1 MDDTRQK
8 LIAWMIGDLSP
19 EESRPFEASLAAD
32 ADLQRQRNQLER
44 TLTVVRAVPSE
55 DVSDK
60 AFARLMAAAA
70 HVEPESADPAEA
82 EMFAVDETPDNV
94 IRINFLLR
102 TVMPR
107 VAAVA
112 VIVFIFGLGVWI
124 TPGSL
129 KPTVAGVYD
138 DHGMAMVVDGDLVES
153 RVGEPR
159 RLTFP
164 TGEVLLDG
172 ASAVRVHATGPFS
185 APSFEVERGRVVV
198 TASATPVSLN
208 VGGRSVQLGKGS
220 MLSVD
225 YDHAYANIAEDGS
238 IVEVQRMPIGEVA
251 ALAEKAYNVKLY
263 AGGVPE
269 SVRNTRVSFYGSNL
283 NAEAFIDSFVEAA
296 SRFGVTIDETRRY
309 LSYESR
315 SGRVEPNEE
324 WKLDIA
330 VLQGAASVSE
340 EGYILPLGG
349 KGLPNFV
356 SYNASEAGH
365 ADLRGLGNDDLN
377 RQVVWAAG
385 ATGATSGALGERL
398 RDVKPSAEPLPNGSV
413 IHTDSLVLN
422 GDGGKRIFKLGGP
435 DFDFPL
441 AGGRRG
447 RLVQLTNSGA
457 VFEIQG
463 EIVREF
469 VPFGQPDNKE

>member
-1 MDDTRQK
+1 MDETREK
-8 LIAWMIGDLSP
+8 LIAWMIGDLSA
-19 EESRPFEASLAAD
+19 EESRPFEARLAAD
-32 ADLQRQRNQLER
+32 AALQQQRNQLER
-44 TLTVVRAVPSE
+44 TLAAVRAVPAE
-55 DVSDK
+55 DVSDR

-70 HVEPESADPAEA
+70 EVVPESADPAEA
-82 EMFAVDETPDNV
+82 EIIAVEDTPDNV

-102 TVMPR
+102 TVLPR

-129 KPTVAGVYD
+129 RPTVAGVYD
-138 DHGMAMVVDGDLVES
+138 EHGMAMVVDGDLVES

-159 RLTFP
+159 RLTFA

-172 ASAVRVHATGPFS
+172 ATAVRVHATGPYS
-185 APSFEVERGRVVV
+185 APAFDVERGRVVV

-220 MLSVD
+220 MLAVD
-225 YDHAYANIAEDGS
+225 FDHAYANIAADGS
-238 IVEVQRMPIGEVA
+238 IVEVQRMPIGDVA
-251 ALAEKAYNVKLY
+251 DLAESAYGVKLY

-283 NAEAFIDSFVEAA
+283 DAEAFIDSFVESA
-296 SRFGVTIDETRRY
+296 SRFGITIDDTRRH
-309 LSYESR
+309 LSYEPR

-340 EGYILPLGG
+340 AGHILPLGG

-356 SYNASEAGH
+356 SFNASEPTRAEVGS
-365 ADLRGLGNDDLN
+365 LGNEDLN

-385 ATGATSGALGERL
+385 AEGPLGERL
-398 RDVKPSAEPLPNGSV
+398 RDVKPSSEPLPDGSV

-422 GDGGKRIFKLGGP
+422 GEGGKRIFKLGGP

-441 AGGRRG
+441 AGGRHG

-457 VFEIQG
+457 VFEVQG

-469 VPFGQPDNKE
+469 MPFGQKD